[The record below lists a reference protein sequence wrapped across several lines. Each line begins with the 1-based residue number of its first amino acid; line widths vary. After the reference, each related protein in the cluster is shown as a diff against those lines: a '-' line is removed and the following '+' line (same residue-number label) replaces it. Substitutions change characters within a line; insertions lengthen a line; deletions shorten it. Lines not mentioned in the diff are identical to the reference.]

1 MEKNEYHLIID
12 INGDVGGGAVSE
24 SSGGSGESKD
34 YSKALTRLVRY
45 EVAQP
50 FINSTKQ
57 IIQNDVDTYFGSSE
71 LSQRIQFSLDAVH
84 TARSSVV
91 HGMALSTA
99 LGISTGAGVGLGLAL
114 AVGHKLLDIMVK
126 ANEINNK
133 TRLENEQLQI
143 LRGRAGIQFNRS
155 RMGE

>member
-12 INGDVGGGAVSE
+12 INGGVEGGGAVSSGNSE
-24 SSGGSGESKD
+24 EKSSKFE
-34 YSKALTRLVRY
+34 KALSHLIRY

-57 IIQNDVDTYFGSSE
+57 MVMNTVDTYYGSSE
-71 LSQRIQFSLDAVH
+71 LSQRIQLGMDTIH
-84 TARSSVV
+84 TARSSIIQ
-91 HGMALSTA
+91 GIALSSA
-99 LGISTGAGVGLGLAL
+99 LGITTGAGIGVGIAL
-114 AVGHKLLDIMVK
+114 AVGQKMLDLAVK
-126 ANEINNK
+126 QVEINNK

-143 LRGRAGIQFNRS
+143 LRGRSGIPFNRS